1 MENEKIINDYI
12 KCYLCGPMES
22 VANNDGGR
30 GWRDKLRPELE
41 SRIDLNNNPVYVFNP
56 CDTEK
61 EKVGYSIE
69 EFHSKLHGWVSG
81 GCRDKVKEYMDIIWR
96 GKTFLRLNQ
105 ETKKEELTTLIGD
118 IDYTRCSNFIVLRLE
133 ENDRPV
139 GTYGECMLA
148 YERNIPIYML
158 QTMALTKY
166 SKTLL
171 GWIFGSGGEIFKTQ
185 NELLEFIDKKYNLK
199 KVKETEK

>member
-1 MENEKIINDYI
+1 MMENEKIINDYI

-22 VANNDGGR
+22 VASGDGGR
-30 GWRDKLRPELE
+30 RWRDKLRPELE
-41 SRIDLNNNPVYVFNP
+41 SRIDKNNNPIYVFNP

-69 EFHSKLHGWVSG
+69 DFHDKLHGWVAS

-96 GKTFLRLNQ
+96 GKTFLKLNK
-105 ETKKEELTTLIGD
+105 ETGKEELTTLIGD
-118 IDYTRCSNFIVLRLE
+118 IDYTRYSNFIILKIE
-133 ENDRPV
+133 EGSYPV
-139 GTYGECMLA
+139 GTYGECMIA
-148 YERNIPIYML
+148 YERNIPIYMI
-158 QTMALTKY
+158 QTIPLTKY

-185 NELLEFIDKKYNLK
+185 KELLEFLDKKYKL
-199 KVKETEK
+199 KVKK